1 MKISEEQLA
10 QMVIDHYEKLGY
22 ETYKEVTAKGTKGG
36 GTHRA
41 DIIAVKG
48 DEYIVIETKIGFGL
62 KVIEQAFTWKSK
74 SNKSYIA
81 IPKTKRTNTKRFGYE
96 VCRDMGVGVIE
107 VDVKTKSLFTY
118 CESSINKD
126 PDLPKL
132 YEEQKDATAGVSSGY
147 ITPFKI
153 TKGKIV
159 EYVKQNGE
167 CSLSELVENV
177 DHHYRSD
184 NSAKQSISKL
194 IKIGVIELKL
204 FKVKNKIFVKL

>member
-10 QMVIDHYEKLGY
+10 KMVIDHYEKLGY
-22 ETYKEVTAKGTKGG
+22 ETYKEVTAKGSKGG

-48 DEYIVIETKIGFGL
+48 DEYIVIETKVGFGL
-62 KVIEQAFTWKSK
+62 KVIEQAFAWKSK
-74 SNKSYIA
+74 SHKAYIA
-81 IPKTKRTNTKRFGYE
+81 IPKRKRNNTKRFGYE
-96 VCRDMGVGVIE
+96 ICRDMGVGVIE
-107 VDVKTKSLFTY
+107 IDIKKKDLFFY
-118 CESSINKD
+118 CESSINKN

-147 ITPFKI
+147 ITPFKV
-153 TKGKIV
+153 TKQKIM

-167 CSLSELVENV
+167 CSLSDLVESV
-177 DHHYRSD
+177 DHHYRNN

-194 IKIGVIELKL
+194 IRIGVIELKL
-204 FKVKNKIFVKL
+204 YKVKNKIFVKL